1 MDKQYSIQ
9 FFTKFVEAMQKFCR
23 DYIEFEQAVELS
35 GYLSLE
41 IDNYK
46 KERYVLSE
54 MVHSTGDV
62 ISESYC
68 VKAFKT
74 MKRLPSKSDTV
85 LRDTVNVRATGVAA
99 SRDVTIDLRHSPEPR
114 SPHHAGFQ
122 PSSVRHRAANSYRSV
137 SGVPQ
142 SSHRQGQ
149 RTSPSMSPS
158 NKRTHLP
165 FAAGAANQVVDK
177 QSDVFNSQYE
187 SHSSGHN
194 TNNEELLEIQP
205 RQSVLIS
212 SSQTVS
218 TIAAEGNSES
228 SSFAPPKDDSQT
240 PEAHARGQKRSIP
253 ISEDAPFSKK
263 DKTDGDLDSLITAAT
278 SIVPVSEADVNSFK
292 SLYDSQSKPISADT
306 GSSES
311 PSASLPS
318 ESIRLPLPG
327 NIHIKEEVSDI
338 VLLDSPDNGGDNSDL
353 AQLEV
358 SFGVAGQDS
367 SSEWNTQMQSSSQ
380 PKFSQDSALQSSG
393 DESQSG
399 SLSADAPHCES
410 IHTSPRYGVDDA
422 SFGYSHRSRTDQN
435 VVSHPMKLNTCSVC
449 NYQSPHPYNFKR
461 HLRTHTGDYFYCD
474 LCPRH
479 FTDKGKLRYH
489 LKAHRGELLCRFCFK
504 PFKTQ
509 NGQYMHEKT
518 CQHSPRKKTL
528 DCEEEDDG
536 LYKYEKSV

>member
-380 PKFSQDSALQSSG
+380 PKFSQQTRALLPM
-393 DESQSG
+393 
-399 SLSADAPHCES
+399 SLPG
-410 IHTSPRYGVDDA
+410 TSRRFDP
-422 SFGYSHRSRTDQN
+422 FGYIHIPSTKSRTRRRFISSSEKIYRCDQCQFQTPFAPN
-435 VVSHPMKLNTCSVC
+435 LNR
-449 NYQSPHPYNFKR
+449 HKR
-461 HLRTHTGDYFYCD
+461 RHSGDYFSCH
-474 LCPRH
+474 LCPK
-479 FTDKGKLRYH
+479 F
-489 LKAHRGELLCRFCFK
+489 F
-504 PFKTQ
+504 
-509 NGQYMHEKT
+509 
-518 CQHSPRKKTL
+518 
-528 DCEEEDDG
+528 
-536 LYKYEKSV
+536 YEKNHLDGHLRAHAGTLKCEFCGKKYSSIQSLGKHRKLHTPWEMMHPKLN

>member
-380 PKFSQDSALQSSG
+380 PKFSQTTTPTHIWSASHNMSRGAGSKSMKKRKVHKCNMCSYETYYTTSLDKHIIIHSG
-393 DESQSG
+393 DY
-399 SLSADAPHCES
+399 LKCS
-410 IHTSPRYGVDDA
+410 ICPSRFT
-422 SFGYSHRSRTDQN
+422 SRTALHYHMKGHAGMLACTVCGKKYTSYAGLSRHKKFDHRINMQN
-435 VVSHPMKLNTCSVC
+435 
-449 NYQSPHPYNFKR
+449 
-461 HLRTHTGDYFYCD
+461 
-474 LCPRH
+474 
-479 FTDKGKLRYH
+479 
-489 LKAHRGELLCRFCFK
+489 
-504 PFKTQ
+504 
-509 NGQYMHEKT
+509 
-518 CQHSPRKKTL
+518 
-528 DCEEEDDG
+528 
-536 LYKYEKSV
+536 

>member
-380 PKFSQDSALQSSG
+380 PKFSQNMAATYSTPYSHSERIKLCVDRPRRRRAQIDKAEQIYKCDQCSFQTGFSSNLIRHQRKHSG
-393 DESQSG
+393 DLFRCYLCSKTFYERNHLEGHLKYHSG
-399 SLSADAPHCES
+399 SLYCEICGKVYS
-410 IHTSPRYGVDDA
+410 SVQGLGKHRKIHASGV
-422 SFGYSHRSRTDQN
+422 
-435 VVSHPMKLNTCSVC
+435 L
-449 NYQSPHPYNFKR
+449 
-461 HLRTHTGDYFYCD
+461 
-474 LCPRH
+474 
-479 FTDKGKLRYH
+479 
-489 LKAHRGELLCRFCFK
+489 
-504 PFKTQ
+504 
-509 NGQYMHEKT
+509 
-518 CQHSPRKKTL
+518 
-528 DCEEEDDG
+528 
-536 LYKYEKSV
+536 

>member
-380 PKFSQDSALQSSG
+380 PKFSQVRKFVAGSA
-393 DESQSG
+393 
-399 SLSADAPHCES
+399 
-410 IHTSPRYGVDDA
+410 
-422 SFGYSHRSRTDQN
+422 
-435 VVSHPMKLNTCSVC
+435 SVTPQC
-449 NYQSPHPYNFKR
+449 KKIFV
-461 HLRTHTGDYFYCD
+461 CD
-474 LCPRH
+474 LCGKVIKTYSGHRRH
-479 FTDKGKLRYH
+479 RLTHGVNKKFKCEICYKSFVERHHFEGHMDVHDGIKSYVCCKCGKQ
-489 LKAHRGELLCRFCFK
+489 F
-504 PFKTQ
+504 
-509 NGQYMHEKT
+509 
-518 CQHSPRKKTL
+518 S
-528 DCEEEDDG
+528 
-536 LYKYEKSV
+536 YKSSYTGHVKICTKST

>member
-380 PKFSQDSALQSSG
+380 PKFSQTSSLQ
-393 DESQSG
+393 
-399 SLSADAPHCES
+399 PVTH
-410 IHTSPRYGVDDA
+410 
-422 SFGYSHRSRTDQN
+422 SHRHGASRADGQIATCGVVGQLLTCDQ
-435 VVSHPMKLNTCSVC
+435 CSYQTKYRTNFLRHKRIHSG
-449 NYQSPHPYNFKR
+449 NYLQCH
-461 HLRTHTGDYFYCD
+461 
-474 LCPRH
+474 LCPRQFSDQSH
-479 FTDKGKLRYH
+479 LIYH
-489 LKAHRGELLCRFCFK
+489 LKGHAGMLMCLICNRKYTSIAGLQYHK
-504 PFKTQ
+504 KTQ
-509 NGQYMHEKT
+509 HKT
-518 CQHSPRKKTL
+518 IN
-528 DCEEEDDG
+528 
-536 LYKYEKSV
+536 

>member
-380 PKFSQDSALQSSG
+380 PKFSQSNTNQPESSMHYCYR
-393 DESQSG
+393 DG
-399 SLSADAPHCES
+399 STHGQNASNRKKVHSCDQCGYKTFYSTHLRRHQR
-410 IHTSPRYGVDDA
+410 IHTG
-422 SFGYSHRSRTDQN
+422 
-435 VVSHPMKLNTCSVC
+435 
-449 NYQSPHPYNFKR
+449 NFFRCHLCTNHFFEEKR
-461 HLRTHTGDYFYCD
+461 LED
-474 LCPRH
+474 
-479 FTDKGKLRYH
+479 H
-489 LKAHRGELLCRFCFK
+489 LKAHAGELRCDICGKNCTSLS
-504 PFKTQ
+504 
-509 NGQYMHEKT
+509 GLSMHRRLHK
-518 CQHSPRKKTL
+518 
-528 DCEEEDDG
+528 G
-536 LYKYEKSV
+536 VN

>member
-380 PKFSQDSALQSSG
+380 PKFSQSLLYGLFNPPMLASAKRGSNSAKRLKSCDQCPYQTYYSSH
-393 DESQSG
+393 
-399 SLSADAPHCES
+399 LTAH
-410 IHTSPRYGVDDA
+410 
-422 SFGYSHRSRTDQN
+422 HR
-435 VVSHPMKLNTCSVC
+435 K
-449 NYQSPHPYNFKR
+449 
-461 HLRTHTGDYFYCD
+461 HTGDYFRCSQ
-474 LCPRH
+474 CPRY
-479 FTDKGKLRYH
+479 FAYKTQLEYH
-489 LKAHRGELLCRFCFK
+489 KKAHAGTLKCPICGK
-504 PFKTQ
+504 KYSSI
-509 NGQYMHEKT
+509 NGLGYHKKF
-518 CQHSPRKKTL
+518 HHRDSPI
-528 DCEEEDDG
+528 
-536 LYKYEKSV
+536 

>member
-380 PKFSQDSALQSSG
+380 PKFSQTYGTEDLIDSLGRAASSLDPLG
-393 DESQSG
+393 YFSQFEKQPKQRG
-399 SLSADAPHCES
+399 TRLMH
-410 IHTSPRYGVDDA
+410 
-422 SFGYSHRSRTDQN
+422 
-435 VVSHPMKLNTCSVC
+435 K
-449 NYQSPHPYNFKR
+449 
-461 HLRTHTGDYFYCD
+461 CD
-474 LCPRH
+474 LCGYQTMKTTNLERH
-479 FTDKGKLRYH
+479 KRVHSGNYLQCHLCPSKFSDKSHLNYH
-489 LKAHRGELLCRFCFK
+489 LMGHAGTLRCKFCQMK
-504 PFKTQ
+504 CSSY
-509 NGQYMHEKT
+509 NGLKYHQ
-518 CQHSPRKKTL
+518 KKHHTF
-528 DCEEEDDG
+528 
-536 LYKYEKSV
+536 